1 MTNNI
6 NDLVKK
12 LMTAKDAYYNGK
24 PIMSDAEYDALE
36 DHLRKIDPAN
46 AFFGVVGASPTGG
59 KWPKVKHSTPMGSL
73 GKAQEMADMEAW
85 YAGLPNE
92 PELLISE
99 KLDGISLNL
108 RYENRKLV
116 QALTRGDGTIGE
128 DITRNVA
135 LMQGVLKMLPTT
147 MPDGTPTPDLV
158 FIRGEI
164 ILLHTDFE
172 TGFPVEHAKWVKGEG
187 SNPRNSA
194 SGTAKRQSDAD
205 QCRYLTVK
213 TYQYLPNGMATL
225 PSKEDEF
232 EALLNAGFSLP
243 TYMVCS
249 DLKGVEDLYKQYI
262 DKARAELNYDI
273 DGLVI
278 EINNTQAREFM
289 GEHNG
294 KPKGAIAFKF
304 PHEEQITTLRNVRW
318 QVGNSGRITPVAEF
332 DMVTL
337 AGAQVKQASL
347 HNISNMIG
355 LVHDAGFEGFPRQ
368 DDKILVA
375 RRNDVIPYVESIL
388 SQNQDANAVQFTP
401 PNLCPACGTVLERDG
416 EYLVCRGE
424 DCPAQIAGS
433 IKRWVKKI
441 GVLNVGDSFIEALID
456 AGMIE
461 DIADL
466 YLLDPAE
473 VVDIE
478 IGGRRAGGIASKAL
492 RNLEAKKSLPLH
504 VFIGALGI
512 PLIGRTMAK
521 TIIDGGIN
529 SMSKMAKAHIS
540 EVAAIP
546 GVGSKKAQ
554 AFVLGFNNKL
564 PLIGK
569 LLAQSGITIQTISG
583 PLVGKSF
590 CFTGFRDGDLEAA
603 IEKAGGTMKSGV
615 SKDLTYLVA
624 ADPTSTSGKALKAR
638 SYGTKV
644 IGVDEAKNLAGV
656 V

>member
-1 MTNNI
+1 MSNNNI
-6 NDLVKK
+6 NDIVKK
-12 LMTAKDAYYNGK
+12 LQMWKDAYYNGT
-24 PIMSDAEYDALE
+24 PLVPDSVYDAEENRLRAL
-36 DHLRKIDPAN
+36 DPAN
-46 AFFGVVGASPTGG
+46 AFFGMIGAAPTDG

-73 GKAQEMADMEAW
+73 GKAQEAADMLNW
-85 YAGLPNE
+85 YKGLPNH

-135 LMQGVLKMLPTT
+135 LMQGVLKMLPAT

-289 GEHNG
+289 GEHEG
-294 KPKGAIAFKF
+294 KPKGAIAYKF
-304 PHEEQITTLRNVRW
+304 PHEEAPSFLRNVRW

-332 DMVTL
+332 DTVSL

-347 HNISNMIG
+347 HNIRNMLT
-355 LVHDAGFEGFPRQ
+355 LVQDAGSSGFPAEGDR
-368 DDKILVA
+368 ILVS
-375 RRNDVIPYVESIL
+375 RRNDVIPFVESIL
-388 SQNQDANAVQFTP
+388 QKAPAGSSVFVP
-401 PNLCPACGTVLERDG
+401 PKVCPSCGTPLERDG

-512 PLIGRTMAK
+512 PLIGRSMAK

-529 SMSKMAKAHIS
+529 SLSKMAKATS
-540 EVAAIP
+540 VEVAQIP
-546 GVGSKKAQ
+546 GVGDTKAK
-554 AFVLGFNNKL
+554 AFIKGFNDRIS
-564 PLIGK
+564 LIGK
-569 LLAQSGITIQTISG
+569 LLGEAGIVIQVISG
-583 PLVGKSF
+583 PLVGQSF

-603 IEKAGGTMKSGV
+603 LEKAGGTMKSGV

-624 ADPTSTSGKALKAR
+624 ADPTSNSGKALKAR

-644 IGVDEAKNLAGV
+644 ISVEEAKKLAGI
-656 V
+656 